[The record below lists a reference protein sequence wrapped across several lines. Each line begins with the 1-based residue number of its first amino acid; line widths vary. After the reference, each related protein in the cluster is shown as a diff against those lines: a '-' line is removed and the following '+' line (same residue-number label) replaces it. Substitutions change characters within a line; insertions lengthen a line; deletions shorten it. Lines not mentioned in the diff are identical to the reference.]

1 MKLLKQLLFISIFTI
16 CLSFTAM
23 AQKQGDE
30 KKNERPPKDQP
41 KVNPEDKKPPKNND
55 NDNRNN
61 DNRPKKPQM
70 VVFKNTNQIEINFV

>member
-23 AQKQGDE
+23 AQKQGEDD
-30 KKNERPPKDQP
+30 KKNRPPKDQP

-61 DNRPKKPQM
+61 DNRPKKPELS
-70 VVFKNTNQIEINFV
+70 VYKNGNLIEINFV